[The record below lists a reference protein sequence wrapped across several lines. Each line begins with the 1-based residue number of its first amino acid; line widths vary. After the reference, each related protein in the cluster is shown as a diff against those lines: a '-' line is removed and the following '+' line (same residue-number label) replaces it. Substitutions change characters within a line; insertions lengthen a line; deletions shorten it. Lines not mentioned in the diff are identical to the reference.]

1 MRPRTTAPKRALT
14 LRDLLSRLTYEAAC
28 RLLGPH
34 GERMIRNGGALE
46 VELDQVHIAGDRLR
60 LRLPGAEVAVSLME
74 DAPGRLRC
82 SCSACDV
89 ACEHAGAALA
99 LILEEKTAL
108 GLAALPEE
116 RAPAETLSEEELVRR
131 ALEEREERAHGERMS
146 VRPEDPSRPWT
157 DYAVTNRASGKT
169 YRVALRGTERG
180 DSFCSCPDFRKNGLG
195 TCKHV
200 MHVLRSVRR
209 RFSDAAV
216 RRPYRRRHLAI
227 HVRYGEET
235 ELFLLR
241 PAKLE
246 PEIERVVRPIDGRPI
261 EDEQDLVQRLRRIE
275 QLGSDV
281 VVYPDAEEHI
291 QARLFRR
298 QVADLVAEIRR
309 DPAQH
314 SLRRELL
321 QVELLPYQ
329 LEGIAFAVGAGR
341 AVLADDMGLGKTI
354 QGIGVA
360 ELLAR
365 VAGIR
370 RVLVVTPASVKSQW
384 RTEIQRCSARE
395 VRLVLGGAAERAR
408 QYEEECFFTVC
419 NYEQVLRDLLA
430 IERVPWDLIVLDE
443 GQRIKNWEA
452 KTSTVVKGLRS
463 RFALVLTGTP
473 LENRLEE
480 LHSVV
485 EFVDDRRLGP
495 QFRFQHRHRVV
506 DERGRV
512 LGYKNLAELRARLA
526 PILLR
531 RTREE
536 VLDQLP
542 PRSTEVVLIEPTA
555 EQLDLHVANMRVVSS
570 IVNKPYLTE
579 MDLLRLRKAL
589 LACRLSADGTFLVD
603 KQKPGHSSKLARLE
617 ELLDQLFAE
626 KRRKALLFSEWTRML
641 DAIEP
646 LLESRGLGFVRLDGK
661 VPQKKRQP
669 LVQAFQ
675 KDPAC
680 RLFLATNAGSTG
692 LNLQAAD
699 TVLNVDLPWNPAV
712 LEQRIGRA
720 HRLGQKR
727 SVQVFLLVTAGTIEE
742 SLLGTLSAK
751 HDLFLA
757 ALDADSQVDAVDLVS
772 GAEELKRRLE
782 VLLGRA
788 PDAPRDE
795 TLALANERETA
806 ALADRR
812 HVAAAGGELL
822 SAAFRFLGELV
833 PPAPETAASRA
844 AADRLRERLRAC
856 VEVAGDGRPELRV
869 SLPGPEAVDALAA
882 TLARLLQTVG

>member
-1 MRPRTTAPKRALT
+1 MPPRTTAPKRALT
-14 LRDLLSRLTYEAAC
+14 LRDLLSRLTYGSAR
-28 RLLGPH
+28 RLLGPD
-34 GERMIRNGGALE
+34 GERLIRLGGARE
-46 VELDQVHIAGDRLR
+46 VQLDQVSMTRDRFR
-60 LRLPGAEVAVSLME
+60 LGLPDANVTVALLE

-82 SCSACDV
+82 SCSTCNV

-116 RAPAETLSEEELVRR
+116 RAPAETLSEEELVRQ
-131 ALEEREERAHGERMS
+131 ALEEREERARGERMK
-146 VRPEDPSRPWT
+146 VRPENASRPWT
-157 DYAVTNRASGKT
+157 DYAVTNKASGKT

-200 MHVLRSVRR
+200 MNVLRSVRR
-209 RFSDAAV
+209 RFSDAEV
-216 RRPYRRRHLAI
+216 RRPYRRRHLAV
-227 HVRYGEET
+227 HVRYGEGA

-246 PEIERVVRPIDGRPI
+246 PEIERLVRSIDGRPI

-281 VVYPDAEEHI
+281 VVYPDAEEHL
-291 QARLFRR
+291 QSRLFRR
-298 QVADLVAEIRR
+298 QVADLVTEIRR
-309 DPAQH
+309 APAKH
-314 SLRRELL
+314 SLCRELL

-329 LEGIAFAVGAGR
+329 LDGIAFAVGAGR

-354 QGIGVA
+354 QGIGTA

-384 RTEIQRCSARE
+384 RTEIERCSARD
-395 VRLVLGGAAERAR
+395 VRLILGGAAERAR
-408 QYEEECFFTVC
+408 QYDEECFFTIC
-419 NYEQVLRDLLA
+419 NYEQVLRDLLS

-452 KTSTVVKGLRS
+452 KTSTVIKSLRS

-512 LGYKNLAELRARLA
+512 LGYKNLADLRARLA
-526 PILLR
+526 PVLLR
-531 RTREE
+531 RTREQ

-542 PRSTEVVLIEPTA
+542 PRSTEVVLIEPTE
-555 EQLDLHVANMRVVSS
+555 EQLDLHGAHMRVVSS

-603 KQKPGHSSKLARLE
+603 RQKPGHSSKLTRLE
-617 ELLDQLFAE
+617 ELLDHLFAE
-626 KRRKALLFSEWTRML
+626 KRRKAVLFSEWTRML

-661 VPQKKRQP
+661 VPQKKRQS
-669 LVQAFQ
+669 LVHTFQ
-675 KDPAC
+675 RDPAC
-680 RLFLATNAGSTG
+680 RLFLTTNAGSVG

-727 SVQVFLLVTAGTIEE
+727 PVQVFLLVTAGTIEE
-742 SLLGTLSAK
+742 GLLGTLSAK

-772 GAEELKRRLE
+772 GTEELKRRLE

-795 TLALANERETA
+795 TQALANERETT

-812 HVAAAGGELL
+812 RVAAAGGELL

-833 PPAPETAASRA
+833 PSTPETAASRA
-844 AADRLRERLRAC
+844 AANRLRERLQAC
-856 VEVAGDGRPELRV
+856 VEVDADGRPELRV
-869 SLPGPEAVDALAA
+869 SLPGPEAVDALAT
-882 TLARLLQTVG
+882 TLARLLQTGG